1 MRRCKECQ
9 KPIEHL
15 HKNRLTCHQC
25 EDKKIIH
32 EHKEPTVTVPF
43 SEFRQMQKAVELL
56 QELQEYIDNL
66 REEL

>member
-1 MRRCKECQ
+1 MKTCKICGKNIDHTYGNTQ
-9 KPIEHL
+9 HCLKHL
-15 HKNRLTCHQC
+15 P
-25 EDKKIIH
+25 KKIIH